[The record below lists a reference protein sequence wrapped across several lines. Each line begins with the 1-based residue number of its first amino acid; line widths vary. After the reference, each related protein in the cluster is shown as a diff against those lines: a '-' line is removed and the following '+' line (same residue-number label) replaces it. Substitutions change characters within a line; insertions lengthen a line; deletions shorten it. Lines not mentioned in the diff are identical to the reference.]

1 MKYSDMQC
9 GSLPTGK
16 LSGGVNLISLL
27 GLRYCNKRVLLKG
40 LLTVVFFFRS
50 IFTTCE
56 QCIKR
61 TGNTVLK
68 QRYRYH
74 KLRKA
79 FSK

>member
-27 GLRYCNKRVLLKG
+27 GLRYCYKRVLLKG
-40 LLTVVFFFRS
+40 LLTVDFFQKH
-50 IFTTCE
+50 FTTCE